1 MLDKKVEAALNKQI
15 NHEQSNSHAYG
26 AVAEFF
32 KDHYFHGFAQWMEK
46 QVRDEQGH
54 AQRFIQYVNARTGK
68 VTLGALQAPK
78 TDFPSCAAAAKAV
91 LELERTTTAMIHD
104 LYRLAAKQDDLAT
117 QAMLKWFIDEQV
129 EEEDW
134 ATELATMIEAVESKS
149 LGGMF
154 ALDHRW
160 GHKAQEAGK

>member
-15 NHEQSNSHAYG
+15 NHEQSNSHAYR
-26 AVAEFF
+26 AAAEFF
-32 KDHYFHGFAQWMEK
+32 RDRYFHGFAAWMDK
-46 QVRDEQGH
+46 QVQDELGH
-54 AQRFIQYVNARTGK
+54 AQRFTQYVNARAGK
-68 VTLGALQAPK
+68 VKLGVLPAPQA
-78 TDFPSCAAAAKAV
+78 DFPSCAAAAQAV

-104 LYRLAAKQDDLAT
+104 LYRLAVKQDDLAT

-129 EEEDW
+129 EEEEW
-134 ATELATMIEAVESKS
+134 AMELAAMIEAVEAKS

-160 GHKAQEAGK
+160 GHKAQEEKK